1 VNGTEISKTFDT
13 EFPQGFGH
21 VRNGRTQGA
30 CLTTGSRGQAH
41 RNVDGSVR
49 EDERMATRKVQDHD
63 ENSAEYRRGMA
74 EIRKQLGPMA
84 DSYIRNIK
92 ALAPEFAWV
101 NVTFP
106 FAELYTR
113 DVIDLK
119 TRELCTVAA
128 LTVQGFALVELK
140 LHVKAAVRCGASRAE
155 VTEVITQMIAYCGF
169 PAATNALMTMKEA
182 FDEIDTPQRSKSKK
196 KSASRARRK

>member
-1 VNGTEISKTFDT
+1 
-13 EFPQGFGH
+13 
-21 VRNGRTQGA
+21 
-30 CLTTGSRGQAH
+30 
-41 RNVDGSVR
+41 
-49 EDERMATRKVQDHD
+49 MATRKDHD

-106 FAELYTR
+106 FGELYTR

-128 LTVQGFALVELK
+128 LTVQGFSLVELK

-182 FDEIDTPQRSKSKK
+182 FDELDTPRRSKRTKK
-196 KSASRARRK
+196 TAGRAKRR

>member
-1 VNGTEISKTFDT
+1 MAAPKAKSKKISAST
-13 EFPQGFGH
+13 
-21 VRNGRTQGA
+21 
-30 CLTTGSRGQAH
+30 
-41 RNVDGSVR
+41 
-49 EDERMATRKVQDHD
+49 HD
-63 ENSAEYRRGMA
+63 ENSAEYQRGMA

-128 LTVQGFALVELK
+128 LTVQGFSLPELK
-140 LHVKAAVRCGASRAE
+140 LHINGALNTVPQFLSPAQVVAPRDLRFN
-155 VTEVITQMIAYCGF
+155 IAYRF
-169 PAATNALMTMKEA
+169 
-182 FDEIDTPQRSKSKK
+182 
-196 KSASRARRK
+196 